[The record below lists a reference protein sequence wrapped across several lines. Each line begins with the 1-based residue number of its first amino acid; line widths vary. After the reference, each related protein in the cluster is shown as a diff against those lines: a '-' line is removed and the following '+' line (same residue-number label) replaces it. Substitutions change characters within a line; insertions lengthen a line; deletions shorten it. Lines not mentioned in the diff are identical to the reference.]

1 MSNAAATGTVW
12 NLPCYA
18 GQLYTSTPVETPFLN
33 LIAAKAVKADN
44 FQFPTGAEY
53 THETAAQ
60 PAITEAGSLTAP
72 DAVSYVRSQST
83 NVTQIFQ
90 ERVSVSYARLS
101 GSGRLSGVTGSLAA
115 DNVPGELE
123 FQTARALE
131 KIARDIE
138 YTFINGEYQLATAA
152 DVANK
157 TRGILNACA
166 TEVDADDAPLTRA
179 LVNSALAEAYAA
191 GATFSNTVLLC
202 GAAVKQALTDAYSSQ
217 WGFSAPPTRE
227 IGGMNVMQIETD
239 FGVMSVVLS
248 RFVPAATLIGADISC
263 IRPVEQDVPGKGCFF
278 REALSKTG
286 AAEDYQIFGQIGLDH
301 GPMWKH
307 FKITGI
313 GEGESRTPLLVV
325 QTVSG
330 GENGGSDNGGE
341 NGNGS
346 GGGGEEVGEN

>member
-1 MSNAAATGTVW
+1 MANVTATGTVW

-18 GQLYTSTPVETPFLN
+18 GQLYTSTPTETPFLN
-33 LIAAKAVKADN
+33 LIAAKAVKSDN

-53 THETAAQ
+53 SHEAAAQ
-60 PAITEAGSLTAP
+60 PSITESASLTAP
-72 DAVSYVRSQST
+72 TAVSYVRSQST

-90 ERVSVSYARLS
+90 ERISVSYARLS
-101 GSGRLSGVTGSLAA
+101 ASGRLSGVSNSAEGAA
-115 DNVPGELE
+115 VPGELE

-138 YTFINGEYQLATAA
+138 YTFVNGVYQEATDAT
-152 DVANK
+152 VANR

-166 TEVDADDAPLTRA
+166 TDKAAGGAPLTRA
-179 LVNSALAEAYAA
+179 LINEALSEAYAA
-191 GATFSNTVLLC
+191 GATFTDTVLLC
-202 GAAVKQALTDAYSSQ
+202 GAAVKQALTDAFSSQ

-227 IGGMNVMQIETD
+227 VGGMNIMQIETD

-248 RFVPAATLIGADISC
+248 RFVPAQTLIGADISC
-263 IRPVEQDVPGKGCFF
+263 IRPVEQDVPDKGNFF

-286 AAEDYQIFGQIGLDH
+286 AAEEYQIFGQIGLDH

-313 GEGESRTPLLVV
+313 GEGESRTPLLVNQV
-325 QTVSG
+325 TG
-330 GENGGSDNGGE
+330 A
-341 NGNGS
+341 
-346 GGGGEEVGEN
+346 